1 MAESHVVSGLVAKR
15 SELVGQIEK
24 LQDEIAGIRALMDCI
39 DGSIKLFDPDYDLR
53 TIKGKRTNKTNGYL
67 NHGEAQRFAL
77 DTLRAAGKPISSR
90 DIVNEIIKRKN
101 ITVKQDTVHTIQ
113 KLVLCSLH
121 NLEKRGIVKS
131 AKNEDGSRS
140 QIKFA
145 VS

>member
-39 DGSIKLFDPDYDLR
+39 DGSIR
-53 TIKGKRTNKTNGYL
+53 GKRTNKTNGYL
-67 NHGEAQRFAL
+67 KHGEAQRFAL
-77 DTLRAAGKPISSR
+77 DTLRSAGKPISSR

-101 ITVKQDTVHTIQ
+101 ITIKQDTVHTIQ
-113 KLVLCSLH
+113 KLVLGSLH

-140 QIKFA
+140 QIKFSI
-145 VS
+145 V

>member
-67 NHGEAQRFAL
+67 KHGEAQWFAL

-113 KLVLCSLH
+113 KLVLGSLH

-140 QIKFA
+140 QIKFWVA
-145 VS
+145 

>member
-39 DGSIKLFDPDYDLR
+39 DGSIKIFDPEYDLR
-53 TIKGKRTNKTNGYL
+53 NIKGKRTNTRNQHFK
-67 NHGEAQRFAL
+67 HGEFQRL
-77 DTLRAAGKPISSR
+77 TLNIMRTSGSPITSR
-90 DIVNEIIKRKN
+90 DIVNEMISRKGFDS
-101 ITVKQDTVHTIQ
+101 TPEMVQ
-113 KLVLCSLH
+113 KLQRLILGTLH

-140 QIKFA
+140 QIKFW
-145 VS
+145 VV

>member
-53 TIKGKRTNKTNGYL
+53 TIKGKRTNARNQHFK
-67 NHGEAQRFAL
+67 HGEFQRL
-77 DTLRAAGKPISSR
+77 TLNILRTSGSPITSR
-90 DIVNEIIKRKN
+90 DIVNEMITRKGFDS
-101 ITVKQDTVHTIQ
+101 TPEMVQ
-113 KLVLCSLH
+113 KLQRLILGTLH

-131 AKNEDGSRS
+131 AKNEDGGRS
-140 QIKFA
+140 QMKFWIK
-145 VS
+145 